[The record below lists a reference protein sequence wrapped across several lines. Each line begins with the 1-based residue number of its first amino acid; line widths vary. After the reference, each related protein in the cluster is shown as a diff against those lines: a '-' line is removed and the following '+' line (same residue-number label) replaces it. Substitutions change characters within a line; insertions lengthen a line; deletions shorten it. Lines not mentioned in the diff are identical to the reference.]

1 MPRVTPNFIAF
12 LAITIVLPLAAEARA
27 AAPATQ
33 PTLRRD
39 SFHRT
44 ITRSIGYDYLV
55 QFPVEYDEAAGK
67 KFPLIIFLHGS
78 GECGHDL
85 SKVARVGLPKYA
97 ATRPAFEFI
106 LVSPQSPS
114 EKAWWEVESLDA
126 LLDHVLAA
134 YRVDPERVYLTG
146 LSMGAYGVWDWA
158 CHRPQAFAAIA
169 PLAGEGNDDF
179 AADLK
184 NVPVW
189 AFHGAKDKAVSPAE
203 EQRMVNA
210 VNKAGGSAKLT
221 MYPDRGHDV
230 WDVVYPKGELF
241 GWFLAQKRKS
251 E

>member
-1 MPRVTPNFIAF
+1 MPRQTPISNAF
-12 LAITIVLPLAAEARA
+12 LLITITLSLAAATRG
-27 AAPATQ
+27 AAPASQ
-33 PTLRRD
+33 PTLRAET
-39 SFHRT
+39 FHRT
-44 ITRSIGYDYLV
+44 ITKSIGYDYLL
-55 QFPVEYDEAAGK
+55 QLPRDYADNAPK

-97 ATRPAFEFI
+97 ATQPSFPFI
-106 LVSPQSPS
+106 VVSPQSPS
-114 EKAWWEVESLDA
+114 EKDWWQVESLDA
-126 LLDHVLAA
+126 LLDHVLTT
-134 YRVDPERVYLTG
+134 YRVDPDHVYLTG

-203 EQRMVNA
+203 EERMVNA
-210 VNKAGGSAKLT
+210 VNKAGGDAKLT
-221 MYPDRGHDV
+221 VYPDRGHDV
-230 WDVVYPKGELF
+230 WDVVYPGRELF
-241 GWFLAQKRKS
+241 EWFLTQKRKS